1 MFPNSHTIVFPSN
14 PSFSVAQYFP
24 SQVMVIVEY
33 QESIKFRNCKIFP
46 MEILGIMA
54 VLGENPEKRKAY
66 LYNEMSFLI
75 LISKLISITEIY
87 YSLMVSTSFSFSSYN
102 KYL

>member
-33 QESIKFRNCKIFP
+33 QASIKFRNCKIFP

-66 LYNEMSFLI
+66 LYNEMFFLI

-102 KYL
+102 QYL